1 MTPGQPINSSASNTS
16 PGAGGTQSGTSSSS
30 GNTNQR
36 FVEPLSTACVS
47 MDFNGRYHW
56 DQYFNNCGIVFNLT
70 FDFPDGTSGLMD
82 HFSPGK
88 PESTA
93 KTREEYQGHGGNPS
107 LYACPVDSH
116 PVDANGN
123 NFYKPIAKYR
133 CVKLSYAK

>member
-1 MTPGQPINSSASNTS
+1 
-16 PGAGGTQSGTSSSS
+16 
-30 GNTNQR
+30 
-36 FVEPLSTACVS
+36 
-47 MDFNGRYHW
+47 MDFNGDYHW
-56 DQYFNNCGIVFNLT
+56 DQYFNNCSMVFNLT
-70 FDFPDGTSGLMD
+70 FDFPDGTSGLFD

-93 KTREEYQGHGGNPS
+93 KTRAEYQGHGGNPS